1 MRSPLVWAVSVA
13 GGRDDSTLSKLRPMP
28 EDEETEAVVTIDA
41 AGHYVDA
48 NAAALRLL
56 GVSLAELRTSAPDR
70 FAMRPAIEADQAAL
84 RARWETGGAQPLIG
98 TAGLRRADGTT
109 IRISYA
115 IEAVD
120 GGYRA
125 RIWQVSGAPD
135 APSSVFTVGEVLR
148 EWRVAERV
156 LAELAPGTPEWA
168 RTRIEIDLL
177 RGRYQEL
184 FRAVRPPTGN
194 A

>member
-1 MRSPLVWAVSVA
+1 
-13 GGRDDSTLSKLRPMP
+13 MP
-28 EDEETEAVVTIDA
+28 EDEETEAVITIDA
-41 AGHYVDA
+41 AGQYLDA
-48 NAAALRLL
+48 NPAALRLL

-70 FAMRPAIEADQAAL
+70 FAVRPTTDADQAAL
-84 RARWETGGAQPLIG
+84 RAQWETGGTQPLIG

-115 IEAVD
+115 IEAAE

-125 RIWQVSGAPD
+125 RMWQVSGAPE
-135 APSSVFTVGEVLR
+135 APSSVFTVGDVLR

-156 LAELAPGTPEWA
+156 LAELPPGTPEWA
-168 RTRIEIDLL
+168 RTRSEIDLL

-184 FRAVRPPTGN
+184 FRAVRPPAGN
-194 A
+194 T